1 MFSICKL
8 INRKVRRGG
17 IHMSDEQQNYTDH
30 SISGQ
35 VVSEYIIVIALIA
48 ISAIG
53 LFAAIGA

>member
-1 MFSICKL
+1 M
-8 INRKVRRGG
+8 R
-17 IHMSDEQQNYTDH
+17 DEQQNYTDH
-30 SISGQ
+30 HVSGQ

>member
-1 MFSICKL
+1 
-8 INRKVRRGG
+8 
-17 IHMSDEQQNYTDH
+17 MSEEQQNFTDH

-35 VVSEYIIVIALIA
+35 CVSEYIIVIALIA

>member
-1 MFSICKL
+1 M
-8 INRKVRRGG
+8 N
-17 IHMSDEQQNYTDH
+17 DEQQNYTDH